1 MWFTGRCLYA
11 ALALAPYLTGILASG
26 AAENAT
32 DVANN
37 NTYVENENDVAE
49 VGKYIDDDVQLD
61 PNDISGSL
69 NQHVQ
74 GLMFGLGVCNFDI
87 ASLVGLGV
95 NDQIQLI
102 LQLQQLAQL
111 QALGL
116 VDSVSVAQIVQKE
129 LLLNNFRL
137 SRALSILRM
146 DIGTDSG
153 SSPI

>member
-1 MWFTGRCLYA
+1 MWFTGGYLYA
-11 ALALAPYLTGILASG
+11 ALALASYLPGILATPS
-26 AAENAT
+26 ADNSTE
-32 DVANN
+32 VANN
-37 NTYVENENDVAE
+37 NTYVGNVNENDVAE

-74 GLMFGLGVCNFDI
+74 GLMFGLGVCDFDVS
-87 ASLVGLGV
+87 SLGGLSV
-95 NDQIQLI
+95 RDQLQLI

-116 VDSVSVAQIVQKE
+116 VDSVSIGQLVQKE

-137 SRALSILRM
+137 SK
-146 DIGTDSG
+146 
-153 SSPI
+153 